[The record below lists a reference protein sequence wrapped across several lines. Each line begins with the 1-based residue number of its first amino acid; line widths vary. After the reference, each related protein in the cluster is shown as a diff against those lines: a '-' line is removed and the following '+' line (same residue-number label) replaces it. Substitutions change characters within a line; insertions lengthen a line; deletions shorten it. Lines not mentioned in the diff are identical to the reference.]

1 MFFMRGIMSKQIMFE
16 VLEDKKKELSEF
28 LKQAGFS
35 NKYVELHFHPN
46 GDLSF
51 VKPVLKF

>member
-1 MFFMRGIMSKQIMFE
+1 MRGIMSKQIMFE

-35 NKYVELHFHPN
+35 NKYVEKLELHFHPN

>member
-1 MFFMRGIMSKQIMFE
+1 MSKQIMFE

-35 NKYVELHFHPN
+35 NKYVEKLELHFHPN